1 MSGTGAR
8 GRECWLLK
16 LIWKLLRLP
25 CEHARL
31 DEPLSNF
38 LRFSLPGEAISVGM
52 VNRSVVVA
60 VAVAVVYILDKKIL

>member
-38 LRFSLPGEAISVGM
+38 LRFSLSGELELEVEAITY
-52 VNRSVVVA
+52 
-60 VAVAVVYILDKKIL
+60 VYLDEEIL